1 MDHRHSIGTQRAIGD
16 PCALKRWQ
24 DHHYGCGGLFVGN
37 ATNITQEMFCMVIE
51 NTGKARDEQQE
62 WHALK
67 PEEVLSHLKVE
78 GNGLSSDEVK
88 KRLAY
93 YGPNQLKEAP
103 RPGFWQMLW
112 EQLNNFVVILLIVA
126 SVISALLG
134 DYVEAAAIMAI
145 VVLNSILGIVQER
158 RAEEALAALK
168 KLAAPDAQVMRDG
181 HRVAVPS
188 YDLVPGDLVFLE
200 AGNFVPADIR
210 LLEAVNLRVEE
221 ASLTGESLA
230 VQKNAASVLDE
241 DVPLGDRKNTA
252 FMGTIVS
259 YGRGRGVVTSTGMHT
274 QLGLIATMLQSVE
287 AEETPLQRRLDQLG
301 KTLSVAA
308 LFLVAIVFIVALIN
322 NTDISMLFSDPL
334 AYLKMYAGEIT
345 DVFIIAISLA
355 IAAVPEGLPAVVTIS
370 LALGMR
376 EMIKRHALIRKLSSV
391 ETLGSATVICS
402 DKTGTLTQNE
412 MTVTR
417 LWADGQFV
425 DVTGTGYAPEGD
437 FQIDT
442 KNVDINDYPAVQTVL
457 WLGLLNNDSFIET
470 TGEDDS
476 QRTYRIVGDPTEGA
490 LLVAATKAGVTHLE
504 IKEAY
509 PRENEVPFDSER
521 KRMVTIHDVAVPRA
535 QDLSPFTTNDKLKDW
550 DVIAVKGAP
559 DVVLD
564 LCTQYQDRNDE
575 PQPLTD
581 EIRRRILAA
590 NDEMTRDALR
600 VLGLAYR
607 VERDVPDNP
616 ENFTAEELEK
626 DLVFVGL
633 AGMIDP
639 ARPEVRPALEHARA
653 AGIRTIMITGD
664 YPNTA
669 RAIAEAIGMLRQGRK
684 VLTGAQLDSLSDE
697 ELKNVIEETAVFAR
711 VSPEHKMRIVD
722 ALQANNEVVA
732 MTGDGVNDA
741 PAIKRADIGV
751 AMGITGTDVAK
762 ETADMVLTDDNYASI
777 VAAVE
782 QGRII
787 YSNIRKFVFFLLS
800 SNVAEIL
807 IIFLAIL
814 AGLPAPLT
822 AIQLLWL
829 NLITDGAPA
838 LALAVEK
845 GDPDIMKDKPRNK
858 SEPIVNRSMTWGLVI
873 QTIAQTGAVLTAFVL
888 GLAWHLE
895 AGAVLTG
902 NPIAYILQHE
912 WHGIDVQTAETMA
925 FVTLSLCELFRAY
938 TVRSERASIFTIGV
952 FSNRYMQYA
961 VGLSIGLLILVCAVP
976 FLQPVFNTHFLSL
989 REWLIVVGLAL
1000 IPAVAEEITK
1010 FFLRRSKAA

>member
-1 MDHRHSIGTQRAIGD
+1 MAQENGSIKDHEH
-16 PCALKRWQ
+16 
-24 DHHYGCGGLFVGN
+24 
-37 ATNITQEMFCMVIE
+37 
-51 NTGKARDEQQE
+51 E

-67 PEEVLSHLKVE
+67 TEQVLSHFEVQD
-78 GNGLSSDEVK
+78 NGLTTEEAK
-88 KRLAY
+88 KRLDH
-93 YGPNQLKEAP
+93 YGPNQLKESP
-103 RPGFWQMLW
+103 RPTFLHMLW

-145 VVLNSILGIVQER
+145 VVLNAILGIVQER

-168 KLAAPDAQVMRDG
+168 KLAAPDAQVIRDG
-181 HRVAVPS
+181 HRRTVPS
-188 YDLVPGDLVFLE
+188 YELVPGDIVFLE
-200 AGNFVPADIR
+200 AGNFIPADIR

-221 ASLTGESLA
+221 ASLTGESLP
-230 VQKNAASVLDE
+230 VQKNAASVLE
-241 DVPLGDRKNTA
+241 QNVPLGDRKNTA
-252 FMGTIVS
+252 FMGTVVS
-259 YGRGRGVVTSTGMHT
+259 YGRGRGVVTSTGMRT
-274 QLGLIATMLQSVE
+274 QLGLIATMLQNVE
-287 AEETPLQRRLDQLG
+287 SEETPLQRRLDQLG
-301 KTLSVAA
+301 KSLSIAS

-322 NTDISMLFSDPL
+322 YTNIGGLFTGPL
-334 AYLKMYAGEIT
+334 AYLKEYAAEIT
-345 DVFIIAISLA
+345 EVFIIAVSLA

-376 EMIKRHALIRKLSSV
+376 EMIKRHALIRKLASV

-417 LWADGQFV
+417 LWTDGNSI
-425 DVTGTGYAPEGD
+425 DITGTGYVPKGD
-437 FQIDT
+437 FM
-442 KNVDINDYPAVQTVL
+442 VDDNPIEIKDYPAALTTL
-457 WLGLLNNDSFIET
+457 WLGVLNNDASLEI
-470 TGEDDS
+470 TGERDS
-476 QRTYRIVGDPTEGA
+476 QQTYRIVGDPTEGA
-490 LLVAATKAGVTHLE
+490 LLVAAAKAGAAYVE
-504 IKEAY
+504 VNQAY
-509 PRENEVPFDSER
+509 PRENEVPFDSDR
-521 KRMVTIHDVAVPRA
+521 KRMITVHDVSHP
-535 QDLSPFTTNDKLKDW
+535 DPNDISPFYDEKNKDW

-559 DVVLD
+559 DIVLD
-564 LCTQYQDRNDE
+564 LCTQYQDIDDH
-575 PQPLTD
+575 PQPMTA
-581 EIRRRILAA
+581 EARKRILDA
-590 NDEMTRDALR
+590 NEAMTKDALR
-600 VLGLAYR
+600 VLGVAYR
-607 VERDVPDNP
+607 LDEDVPDNP
-616 ENFTAEELEK
+616 EDLKTDELER

-633 AGMIDP
+633 IGMIDP
-639 ARPEVRPALEHARA
+639 ARNEVRPALEMARD

-669 RAIAEAIGMLRQGRK
+669 HAIAETIGMLKQGRG
-684 VLTGAQLDSLSDE
+684 VMTGAQLDTLSDDN
-697 ELKNVIEETAVFAR
+697 LRDVINKTSVFAR

-722 ALQANNEVVA
+722 ALQANGEVVA

-800 SNVAEIL
+800 SNIAEIM
-807 IIFLAIL
+807 IIFLATL

-845 GDPDIMKDKPRNK
+845 GDPDIMEQKPRAK
-858 SEPIVNRSMTWGLVI
+858 DEPIINRSMSLGLVI
-873 QTIAQTGAVLTAFVL
+873 QTIAQTGAVLTAFGL
-888 GLAWHLE
+888 GLLWHLE
-895 AGAVLTG
+895 AGANLIG
-902 NPIAYILQHE
+902 NPITYILQHD
-912 WHGIDVQTAETMA
+912 WQGIDVQTAETMA

-938 TVRSERASIFTIGV
+938 TVRSERASLISIGI

-961 VGLSIGLLILVCAVP
+961 VGLSIGLLLLVINVP
-976 FLQPVFNTHFLSL
+976 FLQPIFNTHFLSL
-989 REWLIVVGLAL
+989 REWSVVLSLA
-1000 IPAVAEEITK
+1000 IMPAIAEEITK
-1010 FFLRRSKAA
+1010 FFLRMKN